1 MERMVKFK
9 TKNGN
14 WRIDS
19 PTIDEYYRIQNLLA
33 LAELDEVKLR
43 IVVALSSAPEE
54 EVRSMSAE
62 SFDELWSSL
71 EQGPL
76 SASSQDSFKRI
87 IDLDGKKY
95 GFINIADLSI
105 GELADLDTIKNH
117 PQSEKQLHRM
127 MAILYRPLVSGDE
140 TKYEIEPHGSDGY
153 VERADLFLEEMKIR
167 DVLAPIDFFFHIT
180 RVCLRSM
187 MDSLTIEMTEWTTQ
201 LKNLPKETID
211 QISRLQED
219 GQTSSTFLQT
229 TTSLRSKSALGLEST
244 ESLTSSPIKKTKQNS
259 LSSNTNER

>member
-127 MAILYRPLVSGDE
+127 MAILYRP
-140 TKYEIEPHGSDGY
+140 
-153 VERADLFLEEMKIR
+153 ERADLFLEEMKIR

-219 GQTSSTFLQT
+219 GQASSTFLQT